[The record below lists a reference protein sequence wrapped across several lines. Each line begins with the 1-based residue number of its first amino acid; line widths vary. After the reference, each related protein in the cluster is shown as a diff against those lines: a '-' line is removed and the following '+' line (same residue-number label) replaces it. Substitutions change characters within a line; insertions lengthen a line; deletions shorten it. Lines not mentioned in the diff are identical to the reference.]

1 MRAKALILGAAML
14 ATALAATTAMAEP
27 LKIRLSYIVP
37 VSNWATI
44 LLQKP
49 ELAKHLDK
57 SYSFEAI
64 HFQSTPTLI
73 QGLAAGEIEI
83 ANLGFTSLPIAI
95 TNAGMSDLRII
106 SDELQD
112 GVPGYYSN
120 EYMVLKDSPIKTV
133 EDLKGKVVTSNG
145 YGSGTD
151 IPLRVMLAKHKLSDK
166 TDVTFIESPI
176 PTMGAMLNEHK
187 VDLIAWV
194 LPFTANPKA
203 HETARTLFTQGDA
216 MGITQLGMWVTRKG
230 FIDKNR
236 AALVDFMEDALR
248 AERWY
253 FDPANHAEAVTIAV
267 AVSKI
272 PAPVWDS
279 WLFRKDGQSG
289 DYYRNP
295 AGEPDVVSMQKTI
308 DEQVKY
314 GYLKQSVDV
323 KSYVDLSLVEA
334 AAKRL
339 R

>member
-1 MRAKALILGAAML
+1 MRAKATLVVAALLALVL
-14 ATALAATTAMAEP
+14 ATGIAQAEP

-44 LLQKP
+44 LFQKP

-57 SYSFEAI
+57 SYSFEPV
-64 HFQSTPTLI
+64 HFQSTPTQI
-73 QGLAAGEIEI
+73 QALAAGEIEI
-83 ANLGFTSLPIAI
+83 ANLGFTSLPLAI
-95 TNAGMSDLRII
+95 TNAGMSDLRVIA
-106 SDELQD
+106 DETED

-120 EYMVLKDSPIKTV
+120 EYTVLKDSPIHSV
-133 EDLKGKVVTSNG
+133 EDLKGKVLASNG
-145 YGSGTD
+145 FGSGTD
-151 IPLRVMLAKHKLSDK
+151 IPLRIMLAKHKLNDK
-166 TDVTFIESPI
+166 TDVTIIEVPI

-194 LPFTANPKA
+194 LPFTASPQA
-203 HETARTLFTQGDA
+203 QATSRTLFTAGDA
-216 MGITQLGMWVTRKG
+216 VGINQLGMWVARQG
-230 FIDKNR
+230 FIEKNR
-236 AALVDFMEDALR
+236 AALTDFMEDALR

-279 WLFRKDGQSG
+279 WLFKKGGQNG

-295 AGEPDVVSMQKTI
+295 AGEPDVASLQKVI

-314 GYLKQSVDV
+314 GYLKQSIDV
-323 KSYVDLSLVEA
+323 KNYVDLSLVEA

-339 R
+339 K